1 MYNLGRTAADGPAPR
16 VRADVIILAMVKQTI
31 ARSWIFR
38 KKLSQKTAYNILAIG
53 AAMLSVDEPA
63 PRRRPR
69 RGSGRAAPAYSAGVA
84 DTASAGIVTGSASRR
99 NRRQAMRM
107 SRNNLTQAL
116 GVRKWDSNS
125 RFVSSGTQ

>member
-1 MYNLGRTAADGPAPR
+1 MAPR
-16 VRADVIILAMVKQTI
+16 AGNVIILAMVKQTI
-31 ARSWIFR
+31 ARMDFPKEIVA
-38 KKLSQKTAYNILAIG
+38 KNCVQHPAG
-53 AAMLSVDEPA
+53 AAMFSIDEPA
-63 PRRRPR
+63 PRRRQR
-69 RGSGRAAPAYSAGVA
+69 RGSGRARAYSAGVA